1 MREQAGKKNTGRN
14 KSLTF
19 LTKSHSRSVFFL
31 FIIII
36 IIVLIVVFVVSYIL
50 FVALAQ
56 IKVLH
61 DVFFGLEFLQFR
73 FGKLL
78 LLQVAFE
85 FLLIKISVF
94 VFFLLF
100 VVVIIIIAFFLAV
113 TSGFDEIF
121 LRQIHHV
128 FVILFLLIFLVIIS
142 SLPLLSRLAFLFLAL
157 ALLGLLSPFLFLL
170 LISGRVR

>member
-1 MREQAGKKNTGRN
+1 MREQAGQKNTGRN

-19 LTKSHSRSVFFL
+19 STKSHSRSVFFL
-31 FIIII
+31 FFII
-36 IIVLIVVFVVSYIL
+36 IIVLIVVFVVSCIL

-61 DVFFGLEFLQFR
+61 DIFFGLEFLQFR

-100 VVVIIIIAFFLAV
+100 VVVIIIIIAFFLA
-113 TSGFDEIF
+113 
-121 LRQIHHV
+121 
-128 FVILFLLIFLVIIS
+128 
-142 SLPLLSRLAFLFLAL
+142 
-157 ALLGLLSPFLFLL
+157 
-170 LISGRVR
+170 